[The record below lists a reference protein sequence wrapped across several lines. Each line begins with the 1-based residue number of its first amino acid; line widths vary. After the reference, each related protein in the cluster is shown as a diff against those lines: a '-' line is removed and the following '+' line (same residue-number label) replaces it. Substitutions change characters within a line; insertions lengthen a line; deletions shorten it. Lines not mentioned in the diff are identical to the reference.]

1 MKLITNWVLNN
12 KSLKN
17 KLLLPVATFLN
28 KNLKLSSN
36 QITLLSFI
44 SGIVAILNLYENHLI
59 FIIFI
64 VLSVIF
70 DIFDGTVS
78 KIENKQGELLKRG
91 VLLDDLSDRSIILL
105 LLLKIALY
113 KSIIFLPALILA
125 YIILKASHIIIKQK
139 INHTIQITYID
150 RIPLI
155 FIIFH
160 QTQIAL
166 YIIAASLL
174 INSIEIAIIL
184 NKHKKGQN
192 N

>member
-17 KLLLPVATFLN
+17 KLLSPVATFLH
-28 KNLKLSSN
+28 KTLKLSSN

-44 SGIVAILNLYENHLI
+44 SGIVAVLNLYENHLI
-59 FIIFI
+59 FALFI

-70 DIFDGTVS
+70 DMFDGTVS
-78 KIENKQGELLKRG
+78 IIENKQSEALKTG
-91 VLLDDLSDRSIILL
+91 VLLDDLSDRSIILF

-113 KSIIFLPALILA
+113 KSITYLPPLILA
-125 YIILKASHIIIKQK
+125 YIILKGAHIIIKQK
-139 INHTIQITYID
+139 INHNIQITYID

-155 FIIFH
+155 LIIFH

-166 YIIAASLL
+166 YTLAVSLL

-192 N
+192 S